1 MNWPFVL
8 RSRHDADVAALNA
21 DRDRLRRRAETAEG
35 HAATAVSN
43 RKQVLRQNAELDAA
57 NTRLAGWN
65 RELRRRLDDNTDAE
79 YTARLE
85 VRVARLTKAAARYL
99 NAVWDAR
106 AQTAGA
112 RADLEGLGARLKASE
127 ERARQAVQGLRPD
140 EWESR
145 PVDGAPRV
153 RRDTPSAELQR
164 ALDHCRA
171 LEERLA
177 AAERQPRRASL

>member
-1 MNWPFVL
+1 MFGLITVRRHRAELSAL
-8 RSRHDADVAALNA
+8 RSQYEALRKRCEIAESNEATERVA
-21 DRDRLRRRAETAEG
+21 RRTI
-35 HAATAVSN
+35 T
-43 RKQVLRQNAELDAA
+43 RQHAELDAA

-65 RELRRRLDDNTDAE
+65 RELRRRLDDSTDHQYVAQLE
-79 YTARLE
+79 RRVLRLS
-85 VRVARLTKAAARYL
+85 KGAARYL

-127 ERARQAVQGLRPD
+127 ERARMAVQGLRPD

-153 RRDTPSAELQR
+153 RRDAPGEELQR
-164 ALDHCRA
+164 ALDRCA
-171 LEERLA
+171 QLDERLA
-177 AAERQPRRASL
+177 VAGGRPRRGVRL